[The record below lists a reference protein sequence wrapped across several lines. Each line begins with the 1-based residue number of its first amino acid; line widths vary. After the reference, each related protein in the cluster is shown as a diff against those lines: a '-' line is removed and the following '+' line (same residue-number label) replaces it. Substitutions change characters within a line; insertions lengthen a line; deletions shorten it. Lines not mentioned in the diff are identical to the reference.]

1 MRLHELNLSDIYIDK
16 RGRDAFMVVEMG
28 NRWQEAPSHI
38 NGRTFGVR
46 DERGR
51 LLLMLKA
58 DIFMALD
65 MPAAMTSFRQ
75 QLEAIM
81 ASNPGNHSTVFS
93 LASVTTIPRISLPLG
108 ISVATVHPSILHRK
122 YADHVA
128 CVEAARAARVT
139 QRAATADAK
148 NSRLARFSAA
158 MVPLNVSL
166 PSAAGD
172 VRLEQDAT
180 RITFTL
186 EAFERFSRQLQH

>member
-1 MRLHELNLSDIYIDK
+1 
-16 RGRDAFMVVEMG
+16 
-28 NRWQEAPSHI
+28 
-38 NGRTFGVR
+38 
-46 DERGR
+46 
-51 LLLMLKA
+51 
-58 DIFMALD
+58 MA
-65 MPAAMTSFRQ
+65 Q
-75 QLEAIM
+75 
-81 ASNPGNHSTVFS
+81 NPGSYGTVFS
-93 LASVTTIPRISLPLG
+93 LASVTTIPRINLPLG
-108 ISVATVHPSILHRK
+108 ITADTVHPSILHRK

-128 CVEAARAARVT
+128 CVEAARAARAT